1 LTEQDS
7 PKDAKAAFAADN
19 AFAAANASAAAVDP
33 PVLSTPSVCPSFSL
47 LVQYT
52 PPPTI
57 EHSSITITRIIMG
70 DILYFTKPFYFPPEK
85 NKQEPWL
92 TRTPHASIPVEFGY
106 QVCMEPIDGTHWMEP
121 IEFGYH
127 VFLRDT
133 QWVLKQDPLT
143 YLYQGSLSITA
154 MIIVLSTIIIV
165 LSAIIIVLS
174 AIVRFQLFLTN
185 GSLFLNQRY
194 CK

>member
-1 LTEQDS
+1 
-7 PKDAKAAFAADN
+7 
-19 AFAAANASAAAVDP
+19 
-33 PVLSTPSVCPSFSL
+33 
-47 LVQYT
+47 
-52 PPPTI
+52 
-57 EHSSITITRIIMG
+57 MG

-106 QVCMEPIDGTHWMEP
+106 HVWMEP

-143 YLYQGSLSITA
+143 YYTK
-154 MIIVLSTIIIV
+154 VLIYHRHDHRPIHHNHRPFSVVFKPTVI
-165 LSAIIIVLS
+165 
-174 AIVRFQLFLTN
+174 
-185 GSLFLNQRY
+185 
-194 CK
+194 C